1 MKKRV
6 RLSREES
13 REQTQQRLL
22 DAAQSVIAKKGL
34 AGTSV
39 EDIAAAAGYTRG
51 AFYSNFR
58 SKGDLFSELLRRDH
72 RQAHDAMSEILGADL
87 QVEQLEQRVRQMY
100 GQLYRSNEG
109 FMNWTEARMLAARD
123 AKFRAKLNALMLEKR
138 DFIAAFIVHF
148 YVRVGVPPPSPPAE
162 LAMGLMSLVEGVKLF
177 RLSSPQDMTVE
188 AAESILTLF
197 IDSLMRLARLRASD
211 QRQS

>member
-1 MKKRV
+1 MKRVKRV

-13 REQTQQRLL
+13 REQTQQRLI

-58 SKGDLFSELLRRDH
+58 SKSDLFIELLRRDH
-72 RQAHDAMSEILGADL
+72 RQAHDTMSELLVADL
-87 QVEQLEQRVRQMY
+87 APEQLEQRVIQMY
-100 GQLYRSNEG
+100 AQLYRSNEG

-123 AKFRAKLNALMLEKR
+123 ARFRSKLNALMIEKR
-138 DFIAAFIVHF
+138 DFIAAVIEHF
-148 YVRVGVPPPSPPAE
+148 YARVGIPAAAPPKE
-162 LAMGLMSLVEGVKLF
+162 MAMGFMSLVEGVKLF
-177 RLSSPQDMTVE
+177 RLSSPQDMTVD

-197 IDSLMRLARLRASD
+197 IDALIRLARLRASE
-211 QRQS
+211 